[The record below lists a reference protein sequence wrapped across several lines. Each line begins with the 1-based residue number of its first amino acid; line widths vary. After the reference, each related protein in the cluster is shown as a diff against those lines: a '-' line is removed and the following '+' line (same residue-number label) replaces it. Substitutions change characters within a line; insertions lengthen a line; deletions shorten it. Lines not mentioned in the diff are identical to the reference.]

1 MFKKNYNLEKL
12 NTFKIPSKAKKY
24 FCFTEESELDE
35 YIKTTFND
43 AHSWFVLGGGS
54 NVLFS
59 GDFDGEVIHPVKAD
73 VEVRSNDKNIV
84 IVRAFA
90 GLEWDVFVGI
100 CSKNGWQG
108 IENLTL
114 IPGNVGASP
123 VQNIGAYGTEACEYI
138 DAVNCYDLKNK
149 CLIRFENEECEFTY
163 RNSLFKRRPELIVLS
178 VDFRLFAKPFSSLFA
193 SGKINGV
200 LQAIPQIIKSVQ
212 LSFKSIK
219 IGPSTN
225 WKLKMHF
232 QYVRELLSLK
242 IIHPSVKRKL
252 VRMIRTK
259 TMPDPKKIGN
269 VGCFFKSP
277 IVDIEKYN
285 RIKAIDSCIGFHPF
299 DNDKVKVSAGDL
311 IKSCKWN
318 GKRVGDVSVEAN
330 RPLIVLNHGSATGA
344 EILSFSESIQKD
356 VYAKFSVHLEPEVV
370 ITGLVK

>member
-12 NTFKIPSKAKKY
+12 NTFKIPSEAKSY
-24 FCFTEESELDE
+24 FCFTEENELDQ
-35 YIKTTFND
+35 YIKKTFND

-59 GDFDGEVIHPVKAD
+59 ADFDGVVIHPIKAD
-73 VEVRSNDKNIV
+73 VEVKSNDNNNV

-100 CSKNGWQG
+100 CVNNGWQG

-114 IPGNVGASP
+114 IPGNVGACP
-123 VQNIGAYGTEACEYI
+123 VQNIGAYGTEVCEYI

-149 CLIRFENEECEFTY
+149 CLLRFENEECEFTY
-163 RNSLFKRRPELIVLS
+163 RNSLFKRRPELVVLS
-178 VDFRLFAKPFSSLFA
+178 VDFRLFAKPFSALFA
-193 SGKINGV
+193 CGKFNGA
-200 LQAIPQIIKSVQ
+200 LKAFPQIIKSVR

-219 IGPSTN
+219 LGPSTN

-232 QYVRELLSLK
+232 QYVRELLSLQV
-242 IIHPSVKRKL
+242 IHPVLKRKL
-252 VRMIRTK
+252 VRFIRTK

-277 IVDIEKYN
+277 IVDVKEYN
-285 RIKAIDSCIGFHPF
+285 SIKAIDSGIGFYPF
-299 DNDKVKVSAGDL
+299 ENDKVKVSAGDL

-318 GKRVGDVSVEAN
+318 GKRVGDVSVESN
-330 RPLIVLNHGSATGA
+330 RPLIVLNHGAATGA
-344 EILSFSESIQKD
+344 EILEFSENIQTD
-356 VYAKFSVHLEPEVV
+356 VYNKFSVTLEPEVV
-370 ITGLVK
+370 ITGLEK